1 MNTVR
6 FGCSALAGT
15 NKAGNIKPDAQGYYE
30 MVIGGLNIF
39 NSAGQYYT
47 YEGAKQLF
55 EQSSQFQ
62 RRIGRGSLRG
72 EMGHPPKLPGM
83 TMDDYINRI
92 MEIRE
97 ANVCVHFKEVYL
109 DFDRVKTNQGKPAV
123 AIMAKLTPSGPLAS
137 SLEKSLDNPNENVCF
152 SIRAFTQD
160 YYERGVA
167 CRDLKNIITFD
178 YVNEC
183 GVHIA
188 NKYDNPSLEDL
199 SEAFM
204 TNEQIKRV
212 CHGNLQSTIA
222 TESSV
227 AIANELL
234 TTMGMDLPLG
244 VKAAFTKW

>member
-1 MNTVR
+1 
-6 FGCSALAGT
+6 
-15 NKAGNIKPDAQGYYE
+15 
-30 MVIGGLNIF
+30 
-39 NSAGQYYT
+39 
-47 YEGAKQLF
+47 
-55 EQSSQFQ
+55 
-62 RRIGRGSLRG
+62 
-72 EMGHPPKLPGM
+72 
-83 TMDDYINRI
+83 
-92 MEIRE
+92 
-97 ANVCVHFKEVYL
+97 
-109 DFDRVKTNQGKPAV
+109 
-123 AIMAKLTPSGPLAS
+123 
-137 SLEKSLDNPNENVCF
+137 
-152 SIRAFTQD
+152 
-160 YYERGVA
+160 
-167 CRDLKNIITFD
+167 
-178 YVNEC
+178 VNEC